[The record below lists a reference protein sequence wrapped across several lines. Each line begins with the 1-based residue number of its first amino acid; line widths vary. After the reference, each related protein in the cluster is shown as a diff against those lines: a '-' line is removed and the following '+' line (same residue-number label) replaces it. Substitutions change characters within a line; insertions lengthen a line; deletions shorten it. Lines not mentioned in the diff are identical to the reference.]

1 MEIFTMK
8 RFLLLSVIF
17 LLFIPFRSVYA
28 ASDADIKINGKYIL
42 FGEAPYIENSVM
54 YAPVRRLCEAL
65 GAEVFWNES
74 EKCAVIAAS
83 NTTLTVYPHKNN
95 VYKNNKIFKSG
106 KITLTNGRIFVP
118 IRLIADALD
127 MQITWDSYYKNACI
141 ESPKSVSGE
150 FENHSLTDDE
160 IFWLG
165 RIIEAESAGEP
176 QKGKIAVGNV
186 ILNRVKS
193 SEFPSTVYG
202 VIFDKKYGVQ
212 FQPVMN
218 GTVYN
223 TPSQDSIAAAKAALK
238 GEKPVGECLY
248 FLNPKTA
255 ENKWIINNRTYHSTI
270 KNHDFYM

>member
-1 MEIFTMK
+1 MK

-118 IRLIADALD
+118 VRLIADALD
-127 MQITWDSYYKNACI
+127 MQITWDSYYKNRRRAFRANL
-141 ESPKSVSGE
+141 KTTALRTMKYFGSGE
-150 FENHSLTDDE
+150 L
-160 IFWLG
+160 L
-165 RIIEAESAGEP
+165 RRKAQA
-176 QKGKIAVGNV
+176 
-186 ILNRVKS
+186 NRKKAKLP
-193 SEFPSTVYG
+193 SE
-202 VIFDKKYGVQ
+202 
-212 FQPVMN
+212 M
-218 GTVYN
+218 
-223 TPSQDSIAAAKAALK
+223 
-238 GEKPVGECLY
+238 
-248 FLNPKTA
+248 
-255 ENKWIINNRTYHSTI
+255 
-270 KNHDFYM
+270 